1 MTVIHPTAI
10 VVFHTTHYTHTH
22 THTTHYTLHTTHYT
36 HTHIHTH
43 THTHTDTLTPGSA
56 LYCPSSAVPSK
67 LRVLAMA
74 TVMRSLARAGKRSA
88 LTSTHRNRV
97 SGWVSEWMNGKV
109 GIRKSHANHP
119 VHIISIIFYDKC
131 CINATHSLPYS
142 PMVRSISKVV
152 PRQWRRFTVTQN
164 K

>member
-1 MTVIHPTAI
+1 
-10 VVFHTTHYTHTH
+10 
-22 THTTHYTLHTTHYT
+22 
-36 HTHIHTH
+36 
-43 THTHTDTLTPGSA
+43 

-97 SGWVSEWMNGKV
+97 SEWMSEWMSGKV

-119 VHIISIIFYDKC
+119 VHIFSIIFYDKC

-152 PRQWRRFTVTQN
+152 PRQ
-164 K
+164 